1 MLNLF
6 VSQSRKFLFIS
17 TRRNYLHFQIEIS
30 IVYFIRMI
38 RKKNTING
46 LDEKKVIA
54 IISKQKFPK
63 WCKIHS
69 IIAKMLNDIPA
80 IAFSDSLEYLKD
92 QVLVIPI
99 Y

>member
-1 MLNLF
+1 MAW
-6 VSQSRKFLFIS
+6 
-17 TRRNYLHFQIEIS
+17 
-30 IVYFIRMI
+30 M
-38 RKKNTING
+38 
-46 LDEKKVIA
+46 KKVVA

-69 IIAKMLNDIPA
+69 TIAKMLNDIPA

>member
-1 MLNLF
+1 M
-6 VSQSRKFLFIS
+6 VWMK
-17 TRRNYLHFQIEIS
+17 
-30 IVYFIRMI
+30 
-38 RKKNTING
+38 
-46 LDEKKVIA
+46 KKVIA

>member
-1 MLNLF
+1 MPW
-6 VSQSRKFLFIS
+6 
-17 TRRNYLHFQIEIS
+17 
-30 IVYFIRMI
+30 M
-38 RKKNTING
+38 KNM
-46 LDEKKVIA
+46 VA

-69 IIAKMLNDIPA
+69 TIAKMLNDILA
-80 IAFSDSLEYLKD
+80 IAFSDSLEYLKG